1 MVPGTVWASSFLQ
14 SFNIL
19 VSEWA
24 YFQTSAQILLNL
36 RHLLPLLTIE
46 VKKLSIE
53 NREYLQFEI

>member
-1 MVPGTVWASSFLQ
+1 MVPGTVWAGFFLQ

-46 VKKLSIE
+46 VKKLSVE